1 MPGYTFRFLLIT
13 YWTKQILASQLTWS
27 GTIGTDSVT
36 KSVPVSRIRAFNV
49 SLSLSVSLYCFVT
62 ICLGLKYRDKYA
74 SFTRDTLPDRAF
86 SRSTVVLTFTWFQVT
101 ESSSL
106 SVYELSVE
114 CSSNTTT
121 YLGVTLRDIIQ
132 NKALI
137 SSNSLCQDGNSVK
150 KLSAPTLVKKNES
163 LFNVELT
170 GLFILFI
177 LFTKRA

>member
-1 MPGYTFRFLLIT
+1 MVGVD
-13 YWTKQILASQLTWS
+13 LT
-27 GTIGTDSVT
+27 
-36 KSVPVSRIRAFNV
+36 N
-49 SLSLSVSLYCFVT
+49 
-62 ICLGLKYRDKYA
+62 
-74 SFTRDTLPDRAF
+74 
-86 SRSTVVLTFTWFQVT
+86 STVVLMFTWFQVT

-121 YLGVTLRDIIQ
+121 YLSVTLRDIIQ

-150 KLSAPTLVKKNES
+150 KLSAPTVVKKNES

-170 GLFILFI
+170 GLFILF
-177 LFTKRA
+177 TKRS

>member
-1 MPGYTFRFLLIT
+1 MVGVD
-13 YWTKQILASQLTWS
+13 LT
-27 GTIGTDSVT
+27 
-36 KSVPVSRIRAFNV
+36 N
-49 SLSLSVSLYCFVT
+49 
-62 ICLGLKYRDKYA
+62 
-74 SFTRDTLPDRAF
+74 
-86 SRSTVVLTFTWFQVT
+86 STVVLMFTWFQVT

-121 YLGVTLRDIIQ
+121 YLSVTLRDIIQ

-150 KLSAPTLVKKNES
+150 KLSAPTVVTKNES

-170 GLFILFI
+170 GLFIFFI
-177 LFTKRA
+177 LFTKRSKHVVTSIRQTITSIRRCLMNWTLLLL